1 MEHTDSTY
9 FFVGQSD
16 ISNCLQK
23 IEILR
28 KVKKNKILCQVFIM
42 FVIVCAHVWCTANFN
57 YLTN

>member
-23 IEILR
+23 TEMLR
-28 KVKKNKILCQVFIM
+28 KAKKNKILFQVFIM
-42 FVIVCAHVWCTANFN
+42 FVYGVRTRLVHSKF
-57 YLTN
+57 LTK

>member
-23 IEILR
+23 TEMLR
-28 KVKKNKILCQVFIM
+28 KAKKTKFYAKFLLCLS
-42 FVIVCAHVWCTANFN
+42 IVCAHVWCTANF
-57 YLTN
+57 

>member
-23 IEILR
+23 TEMLR
-28 KVKKNKILCQVFIM
+28 KAKKNKILCQVFIM
-42 FVIVCAHVWCTANFN
+42 FVYGVRTRLVHSKF
-57 YLTN
+57 LTK